1 MLAIKIWNY
10 FKGYV
15 IIRVEGLTLERLL
28 NLSAAHDIY
37 LWDVKRLSGIV
48 LEMKSSTKGFR
59 SLKQVV
65 KKVGCK
71 VTIKEKIGLPFL
83 IHKLKERKMWFA
95 GFLLFWAMILFLT
108 SLIWRIDILGNEQ
121 TPKEEII
128 ALLDSNNIS
137 YGKIKYQIDKEQIK
151 DILNENYDYLSFV
164 SVTIKGTKL
173 TIEIKEQDLPPEKV
187 DKDYPCHIV
196 AKKKGVITK
205 VIPKNGKAVVERGK
219 VVTEG
224 DILITG
230 ILTNEGTD
238 EFIAV
243 HAEGEVYA
251 LTRYSSI
258 IREPIVKNEERY
270 TGNSII
276 QKGIKIGN
284 KGIRFIRGN
293 VDFKDYKEFESEKSI
308 INLESFGIK
317 FPIKITTYEFR
328 EIELEE
334 VKQDIDFLK
343 NSNYLEAMKMINEE
357 MPSDVLVQSKNT
369 RHQVDNGILTT
380 QVIIEAIED
389 IAKKQII
396 QNKED

>member
-48 LEMKSSTKGFR
+48 LEMKSSTRGFK

-83 IHKLKERKMWFA
+83 LYKLKERKMWLA
-95 GFLLFWAMILFLT
+95 GFFLFWAMILFLT

-121 TPKEEII
+121 TPKPEII
-128 ALLDSNNIS
+128 ALLESNGIS
-137 YGKIKYQIDKEQIK
+137 YGKIKYQIDKEHIK
-151 DILNENYDYLSFV
+151 DILNENYDYFSFI

-196 AKKKGVITK
+196 AKKKGVIIK
-205 VIPKNGKAVVERGK
+205 VIPKNGKTAVERGK

-270 TGNSII
+270 TGNSIV

-293 VDFKDYKEFESEKSI
+293 MYFKDYKEFESEKSI
-308 INLESFGIK
+308 INLESFGIE
-317 FPIKITTYEFR
+317 FPIKITTYEFK

-357 MPSDVLVQSKNT
+357 MPPNVQVQSKNT

-396 QNKED
+396 ENKED